1 MVSRSIGTSPA
12 GSLLGCWAE
21 RSVGKGAGRDAGGAS
36 PALGLRVL
44 GVVRGGSRPGVGGA
58 ASPAFYVPPHR
69 RPAGGHDR
77 ESRVRELRL
86 HPDAALAAGRHRPL
100 LVQRLRSLQQ
110 DERPQ
115 PAPHQAAE
123 ASGECER
130 RPALWPGA
138 DGSSCRA
145 ARPARR
151 PAPDALV
158 GTGAARPRAARV
170 STSVGTKLYPS
181 LCILWLPA
189 GAYTETG
196 VWVAENF
203 LPHTLNVGND
213 ILK

>member
-1 MVSRSIGTSPA
+1 MSWLLA
-12 GSLLGCWAE
+12 WLLGRKIRGE
-21 RSVGKGAGRDAGGAS
+21 GRGQ
-36 PALGLRVL
+36 
-44 GVVRGGSRPGVGGA
+44 GSRQRVANTETMSTRGRPGRLKERVGGA
-58 ASPAFYVPPHR
+58 ASPGLLLPPHR

-130 RPALWPGA
+130 RPPLWSRA
-138 DGSSCRA
+138 ERLSCCA
-145 ARPARR
+145 SPPARR
-151 PAPDALV
+151 PAPGALAS
-158 GTGAARPRAARV
+158 TGAARLRAAWV
-170 STSVGTKLYPS
+170 CTSVGTKLYPS
-181 LCILWLPA
+181 FSIFWRPA
-189 GAYTETG
+189 GGYPETG
-196 VWVAENF
+196 VWGAKSF
-203 LPHTLNVGND
+203 FPHILNVGND